1 MKFGTNILQDIL
13 KKIGCGAI
21 LKNPYIQDGRHF
33 KMAALEKLISTFFG
47 ITMVIELIQFI
58 QVVPNVV

>member
-13 KKIGCGAI
+13 KKTGCGDI
-21 LKNPYIQDGRHF
+21 LKNPYIQGGRHF
-33 KMAALEKLISTFFG
+33 KMVALEKLILTFFDMM
-47 ITMVIELIQFI
+47 MVIELIQFI